1 MFTRIAAITLLAA
14 GCSAT
19 AGPRVSD
26 PLPTAPPPGAVEP
39 EPIEAGQKPAP
50 GEYAPGFDAVQY
62 EIAVDLTDA
71 GATPPRIDAR
81 TRVTVAI
88 EPPRRDTLVLDF
100 SGLRVLAVRAGDDAA
115 AMSDVAYRHANGR
128 LHVALPAD
136 ALAGDTIVVD
146 VTYEGTP
153 DDGLI
158 IRDNVH
164 GVRTAFVD
172 NWPNRARFWFPS
184 IDHPGDKATV
194 LVGARVPDGWAVV
207 ANGPRERTPA
217 GGDPLAPPADG
228 VWSFSVDEPIPT
240 YTMVLGAG
248 PLTMTTLDECVR
260 SAGRCVPTRLYT
272 FPQDSAQAQPSFA
285 RAADMLA
292 YYSELFAPFPY
303 AKLDHVQSATQF
315 GGMENVGAIFYSEQS
330 IAEGNDIE
338 GTVAHEIVHQWFG
351 DAVTE
356 DNWQHLWLSEGFA
369 TYFASVYFEHAD
381 GDAAFM
387 ERIADDVADYLASG
401 DAALPLVDTTATLVP
416 DLFALLNTNS
426 YQKGGLVLH
435 MLREMLGDSAF
446 YAGVRNYYNAHEHGT
461 ALSDDLRFALEGA
474 SGRDLSWFFD
484 QWVYSPGH
492 PVLRVSSDYDAAARQ
507 AVITIEQVQ
516 DAAWPT
522 FRFDT
527 EVRVRTSSRIASG
540 EVTVTE
546 RTTTLRIPL
555 PEAPAGVELIPRG
568 WLLKEMAN

>member
-19 AGPRVSD
+19 AGPRPAD
-26 PLPTAPPPGAVEP
+26 PLPTVPPPGAVEP

-50 GEYAPGFDAVQY
+50 GEYAAGFDAVQY
-62 EIAVDLTDA
+62 EIAVDLADA
-71 GATPPRIDAR
+71 TATPPRIDAR

-100 SGLRVLAVRAGDDAA
+100 SGLRVLAVQAGSDAA
-115 AMSDVAYRHANGR
+115 AMGDVAYRHADGR
-128 LHVALPAD
+128 LHVALPSGAR
-136 ALAGDTIVVD
+136 AGDTIMVD
-146 VTYEGTP
+146 VRYDGTP

-164 GVRTAFVD
+164 GERTAFVD

-184 IDHPGDKATV
+184 IDHPGDKARVV
-194 LVGARVPDGWAVV
+194 LAVRAPRGWSVV
-207 ANGPRERTPA
+207 ANGPRRNVPP
-217 GGDPLAPPADG
+217 GSDPLVPPADG
-228 VWSFSVDEPIPT
+228 VWSFAIDEPIPT
-240 YTMVLGAG
+240 YTMVFGAG
-248 PLTMTTLDECVR
+248 ELTQTTLDACVR
-260 SAGRCVPTRLYT
+260 FASRCIPTRLYT
-272 FPQDSAQAQPSFA
+272 FPQDSAKAQPSFA
-285 RAADMLA
+285 RAAQMLA
-292 YYSELFAPFPY
+292 FYSDLFGEFPY
-303 AKLDHVQSATQF
+303 DKLDHVQSATQF
-315 GGMENVGAIFYSEQS
+315 GGMENVGAIFYSEKS

-369 TYFASVYFEHAD
+369 TYFASVFFEHED

-435 MLREMLGDSAF
+435 MLRELLGDAAF
-446 YAGVRNYYNAHEHGT
+446 FEGVRNYYNAHLHGT
-461 ALSDDLRFALEGA
+461 ALSDDLRFALERA

-492 PVLRVSSDYDAAARQ
+492 PVLRVSQDYDAAARQ

-516 DAAWPT
+516 DPAWPT

-527 EVRVRTSSRIASG
+527 EVRLRTGSGVARG

-546 RTTTLRIPL
+546 RTTTLRVPM
-555 PEAPAGVELIPRG
+555 PAAPTSLELIPRG
-568 WLLKEMAN
+568 WLLREMAN